1 MPARGV
7 MPRIFKVARRHGP
20 LLQTKQPKKANPP
33 KGGFVL
39 CVKCSV
45 SFRSR
50 K

>member
-1 MPARGV
+1 MPASLFKNKRDYSSRG
-7 MPRIFKVARRHGP
+7 HGP

-33 KGGFVL
+33 KGGFAL
-39 CVKCSV
+39 CVECSV

>member
-1 MPARGV
+1 MPAKLFIAG
-7 MPRIFKVARRHGP
+7 MARSYK
-20 LLQTKQPKKANPP
+20 KQNPP